1 MPPVPCGSVLLHFVA
16 SDITVLAAFAA
27 AGLATCGRILPPRL
41 AYARAGVY
49 RELYNINQNHFFT
62 ANAALKNK
70 SPYKLNLQPEAE
82 R

>member
-27 AGLATCGRILPPRL
+27 AGLATKGRILPPRL

-49 RELYNINQNHFFT
+49 RELYSTNQNHFF
-62 ANAALKNK
+62 AARAAPKIKVLT
-70 SPYKLNLQPEAE
+70 SSTCSQPAVA
-82 R
+82 